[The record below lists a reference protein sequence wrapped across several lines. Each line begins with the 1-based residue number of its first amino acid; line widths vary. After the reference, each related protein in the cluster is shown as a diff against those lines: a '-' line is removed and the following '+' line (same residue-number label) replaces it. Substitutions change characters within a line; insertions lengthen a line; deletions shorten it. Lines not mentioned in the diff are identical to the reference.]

1 MLNVFMK
8 IISISKDIEPLSDFR
23 KNAASFLRRLRLE
36 KKPIVL
42 TQHGKSAAVLMDVSE
57 YDRLVE
63 HVQFLEAIIES
74 KKQVEAG
81 LTLTSSEAKERIS
94 SFVSKWK

>member
-1 MLNVFMK
+1 MK
-8 IISISKDIEPLSDFR
+8 TISLSKDIEPLSDFR
-23 KNAASFLRRLRLE
+23 KNAAAFIKRLKSD

-57 YDRLVE
+57 YDRIVE

-81 LTLTSSEAKERIS
+81 LTLTADETKQRIDS
-94 SFVSKWK
+94 LTRC